1 MQKFLDENGNRPSLT
16 SSKTQQDSAASRQPT
31 TETHSN
37 LLNQKQNTNM
47 LIGKNSNNPLMRN
60 NWPHRTTYGRN
71 ATQQCK
77 YPCNM
82 DPNRKDVL
90 HNSSGKPMMRQRK
103 FYRNVQTTSTGF
115 NKIDNKTKEQE
126 KHTTVH
132 KNKAQTR
139 PVLDHFMTAAYHQ
152 YLVLAVPV
160 DHPLFYPM
168 Y

>member
-47 LIGKNSNNPLMRN
+47 LIGKNSNTPLMRN

-103 FYRNVQTTSTGF
+103 FYRNV
-115 NKIDNKTKEQE
+115 
-126 KHTTVH
+126 
-132 KNKAQTR
+132 
-139 PVLDHFMTAAYHQ
+139 
-152 YLVLAVPV
+152 
-160 DHPLFYPM
+160 
-168 Y
+168 